1 MGVKR
6 RKRKKPLIKIVER
19 KLGHERAFGQA
30 WRGEGL
36 IEIDPRQSSRNY
48 LDTLIHEG
56 MHIVFPDMSEY
67 KVRRSAN
74 QLSSLVWRQNFRRI
88 KS

>member
-1 MGVKR
+1 M
-6 RKRKKPLIKIVER
+6 IKIVER

-30 WRGEGL
+30 WQGEGL

-56 MHIVFPDMSEY
+56 MHIIFPTMREY
-67 KVRRSAN
+67 KVRRAAN
-74 QLSSLVWRQNFRRI
+74 QLSNLVWRQNFRRI